1 MQRAAPGAIAGKF
14 IAQRQP
20 IIAVPITDDPRRG
33 LFFGELAVHKQPR
46 LAECIACVYGVCES
60 GLEQAPGFN
69 GGHAVVARARGAQTR
84 LQRGSFLPE
93 RQVAIGSVA
102 GNGEEPRRAFL
113 REVGRSK
120 PDLHG

>member
-1 MQRAAPGAIAGKF
+1 MQRAAPGAVTGKF
-14 IAQRQP
+14 IAQCQP
-20 IIAVPITDDPRRG
+20 IIAVPITDGSRRG
-33 LFFGELAVHKQPR
+33 LFPSEPAVDKQPR
-46 LAECIACVYGVCES
+46 FTGGIACVHSVSEG
-60 GLEQAPGFN
+60 GLEQAPGLD
-69 GGHAVVARARGAQTR
+69 GGHAIVARACGAQTR
-84 LQRGSFLPE
+84 LQRGPFLPE